1 MRQRS
6 WLRGPDSRAVTRR
19 PARRGPRSVVAVLK
33 FLVMRSEFVFC
44 KCGLRGQRGT
54 HEVPPLLPW
63 DTVSVACTLPP
74 GARLPPSS
82 ARSVP
87 ASAPCRPLAWGVGAG
102 GPRAR
107 VPLPP
112 SAPGG
117 PFAVSVRARWWLP
130 CPGLAVEPLTYSWCR
145 GPVRPH
151 TEIAV
156 PWGHPVLPCW
166 AGGPKEKGGSF
177 FCSPGALHFYF
188 AMGSTNSVA
197 GSECQEPGAAK

>member
-6 WLRGPDSRAVTRR
+6 WPRGPDSRAVTRR

-74 GARLPPSS
+74 GARVPPSS

-87 ASAPCRPLAWGVGAG
+87 ASAPCRPLSWGVGAG

-117 PFAVSVRARWWLP
+117 ALCCLSLSTLVAALPRAGSGASHLLLVQGPRTSPHRDCSPLGSPSAAVLGWWAQGKGRFIFL
-130 CPGLAVEPLTYSWCR
+130 L
-145 GPVRPH
+145 
-151 TEIAV
+151 
-156 PWGHPVLPCW
+156 PWGSAFL
-166 AGGPKEKGGSF
+166 
-177 FCSPGALHFYF
+177 FCYGLYKFRSWL
-188 AMGSTNSVA
+188 
-197 GSECQEPGAAK
+197 

>member
-1 MRQRS
+1 MRPKCDRSACLGGDGTRPCAGWRDVQSDRCLGAGGGVRQRS

-33 FLVMRSEFVFC
+33 FLVTRSEFVFC

-117 PFAVSVRARWWLP
+117 PFAVSV
-130 CPGLAVEPLTYSWCR
+130 
-145 GPVRPH
+145 
-151 TEIAV
+151 
-156 PWGHPVLPCW
+156 
-166 AGGPKEKGGSF
+166 
-177 FCSPGALHFYF
+177 
-188 AMGSTNSVA
+188 
-197 GSECQEPGAAK
+197 